1 MGCFLF
7 NSAVLC
13 CFGALGENVVFPVEN
28 SVRMSSQI
36 RRWEREEF
44 PGERTWSE
52 EVWNSVD
59 SVLLTS
65 ENAGSVLE
73 NGGSLCSVELSA
85 GAFQAGNPLFNGFLC
100 LDCLKVQWGLFE
112 GCLVALWK
120 NGLQLLEPGFSKLQ
134 LRQNGVS
141 RFRALFVRLDQLGG
155 TCGPVG
161 SDFLNGE
168 NDGFGE
174 ILENGGSQCSVELS
188 AGAFQAWSSSF
199 LSLLCLDSLNMVLG
213 SSNANGSLGFFLA
226 QEWAGGDQCRLYSSS
241 VRFVRRSTRH
251 WLGSTNRGSL
261 GQTSV
266 CFCSTRMRVCV
277 CVRRSPGAHG
287 SFPAARLAKHQSFR
301 MPVGL
306 HSAASLPDNANNVS
320 CGRNVELAMAHT
332 GTLRECRVSSISRG
346 VLARVS
352 GTRGPRDG
360 VKEGDGSRPR
370 CRKALRACPIPV
382 FNFKFEI

>member
-1 MGCFLF
+1 M
-7 NSAVLC
+7 
-13 CFGALGENVVFPVEN
+13 
-28 SVRMSSQI
+28 
-36 RRWEREEF
+36 
-44 PGERTWSE
+44 
-52 EVWNSVD
+52 
-59 SVLLTS
+59 
-65 ENAGSVLE
+65 E
-73 NGGSLCSVELSA
+73 NGGSVFSVELSA
-85 GAFQAGNPLFNGFLC
+85 GAVLDTTSVLLLFLC
-100 LDCLKVQWGLFE
+100 LDCL
-112 GCLVALWK
+112 
-120 NGLQLLEPGFSKLQ
+120 
-134 LRQNGVS
+134 
-141 RFRALFVRLDQLGG
+141 
-155 TCGPVG
+155 
-161 SDFLNGE
+161 
-168 NDGFGE
+168 
-174 ILENGGSQCSVELS
+174 
-188 AGAFQAWSSSF
+188 
-199 LSLLCLDSLNMVLG
+199 NMVLG
-213 SSNANGSLGFFLA
+213 SPNASWTADPFLGR
-226 QEWAGGDQCRLYSSS
+226 EWAGAVQCRLCSSS

-382 FNFKFEI
+382 FNFKFVI